1 MADLV
6 AQLGRATAKIHCVA
20 DQDSEHD
27 LVLRTSGCS
36 TIDVSVEEVVT
47 ACVGDEIEEFVS
59 DLTSFAHAYG
69 EQARSDHGLFV
80 EAFRG
85 GAFAGVTPA

>member
-1 MADLV
+1 M
-6 AQLGRATAKIHCVA
+6 A

-27 LVLRTSGCS
+27 LVE
-36 TIDVSVEEVVT
+36 VSVEEVVT
-47 ACVGDEIEEFVS
+47 ACVGDEIDEFVS
-59 DLTSFAHAYG
+59 DLTSFAHDYA

-85 GAFAGVTPA
+85 GAFAAVTPA